1 MTDRWPEGGRGP
13 LVRLPRLDRLP
24 RFPKLPWVKIAL
36 GLLAL
41 VLVFSSFYTIEPE
54 ETGVVLRFGRFVGVT
69 EPGLHWKLPL
79 GIDRI
84 VKVPIERQHKQE
96 FGFRT
101 AQAAIRT
108 EYATE
113 DLPDESLMLTG
124 DLNVA
129 DVEWVVQYRIVDPRR
144 FLFRVRDPEETLRML
159 SEAVMRQTVGDRT
172 VNEVL
177 TVGRQEIASL
187 VEEKLQ
193 QLLDQY
199 ETGLHVEQIVL
210 QNVTPADPVRPSFN
224 EVNQAEQEREQ
235 KINAA
240 QSEYNRVVPRARG
253 EAQQTIAQAEGYALD
268 RVNRAQG
275 DAARFDSHYEEYQKA
290 PEVTRR
296 RLYLET
302 MGKVLPQAG
311 QRVVVDEDARGL
323 LPLLNLG
330 GQGPTARPAPAPA
343 PAPEG
348 GGS

>member
-1 MTDRWPEGGRGP
+1 MTNQWPGSGRGTDITF
-13 LVRLPRLDRLP
+13 PRLDQLP
-24 RFPKLPWVKIAL
+24 KIPFVKIIL
-36 GLLAL
+36 GLV
-41 VLVFSSFYTIEPE
+41 VLVVLFSSFYTVDPE
-54 ETGVVLRFGRFVGVT
+54 EAGVVLRFGRFVDIT
-69 EPGLHWKLPL
+69 EPGLHWKMPL
-79 GIDRI
+79 GVDRVI
-84 VKVPIERQHKQE
+84 KVPVERQLKQE

-101 AQAAIRT
+101 AEAGVRT
-108 EYATE
+108 QYDPRA
-113 DLPDESLMLTG
+113 LPDESLMLTG

-144 FLFRVRDPEETLRML
+144 FLFRVRNPEETLRML

-193 QLLDQY
+193 ELLSQY

-210 QNVTPADPVRPSFN
+210 QNVTPPDPVRPSFN

-235 KINAA
+235 KVNAA
-240 QSEYNRVVPRARG
+240 QSEYNLVIPRARG
-253 EAQQTIAQAEGYALD
+253 EALQAIAQAQGYALE
-268 RVNRAQG
+268 RVNRAEG
-275 DAARFDSHYEEYQKA
+275 DAARFSAVFEEYQGA

-302 MGKVLPQAG
+302 LGEVLPQAG
-311 QRVVVDEDARGL
+311 QRVVVDEDAQSV

-330 GQGPTARPAPAPA
+330 GVAGVALPAPAGA
-343 PAPEG
+343 GRG
-348 GGS
+348 GDS

>member
-1 MTDRWPEGGRGP
+1 MTNRWPGSGP
-13 LVRLPRLDRLP
+13 GSEIRLPRLDQLP
-24 RFPKLPWVKIAL
+24 KIPFVRIAL
-36 GLLAL
+36 ALL
-41 VLVFSSFYTIEPE
+41 VLVLAFSSFYTVEPE

-69 EPGLHWKLPL
+69 DPGLHFKIPL
-79 GIDRI
+79 GVDRVI
-84 VKVPIERQHKQE
+84 KVPIERQHKQE

-101 AQAAIRT
+101 ARAGIRT
-108 EYATE
+108 EYSTE

-144 FLFRVRDPEETLRML
+144 FLFQVRDPEATLRML
-159 SEAVMRQTVGDRT
+159 SEAVMRQSVGDRT

-187 VEEKLQ
+187 VQEKLQ
-193 QLLDQY
+193 ALLDQY
-199 ETGLHVEQIVL
+199 ETGVHVEQIVL

-240 QSEYNRVVPRARG
+240 QSEYNKVIPRARG

-268 RVNRAQG
+268 RVNRAEG
-275 DAARFDSHYEEYQKA
+275 DAARFDALYQEYQKA
-290 PEVTRR
+290 PDVTRS

-302 MGKVLPQAG
+302 LGVVLPKAG
-311 QRVVVDEDARGL
+311 QKVVVDEDARSV

-330 GQGPTARPAPAPA
+330 GAAGVVPPASARAE
-343 PAPEG
+343 EG
-348 GGS
+348 GGR